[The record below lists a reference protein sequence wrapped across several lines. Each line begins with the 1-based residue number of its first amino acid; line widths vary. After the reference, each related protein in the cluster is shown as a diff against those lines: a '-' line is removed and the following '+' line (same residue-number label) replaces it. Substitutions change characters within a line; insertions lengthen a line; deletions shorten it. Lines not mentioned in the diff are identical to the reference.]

1 MKREAFPKSQRVL
14 CRADYLRIQTTGQR
28 LRKRHMVGLYVR
40 RNDNNHRLG
49 LVVSRKVGGAVVRN
63 RVKRLFRETY
73 RRLESP
79 PCGLDVVVIARGSA
93 ADASSEHLRS
103 QFQRLILEMPTVG
116 GARE

>member
-14 CRADYLRIQTTGQR
+14 CRSDYLRIQSTGVR
-28 LRKRHMVGLYVR
+28 LRNKHMVGLYVR
-40 RNDNNHRLG
+40 RSDDNHRLG

-73 RRLESP
+73 RRLETP
-79 PCGLDVVVIARGSA
+79 PSGFDVVVIARSSA
-93 ADASSEHLRS
+93 AHARPE
-103 QFQRLILEMPTVG
+103 RLVAHFKSLISGMPAVG